1 MDSITL
7 TILLVLAIVT
17 IGGLLIGAYIVVP
30 IILWLYSNPIASLG
44 LLMILCV
51 LVVALVYK
59 MTKD

>member
-1 MDSITL
+1 MDSVTL
-7 TILLVLAIVT
+7 TILLVVAIVA

-30 IILWLYSNPIASLG
+30 IIRWLYRNTIASLG